1 LTAVGN
7 SFCGSDQIDLL
18 LIPTS
23 VCYELAIKDA
33 SSSSELHSNWKPN
46 VRINF
51 GLPHSFKVTI
61 ESFIK
66 INLLLHIFIALIFFS
81 LTVTLH
87 RQDFISNNKNEN
99 NMIDLKQ
106 HMRHGSSNYSSP
118 SASPLPFLFCFL
130 EIWRNTPIMSV
141 HVLSMILQYRIK
153 SKDFELKD
161 CAQLMDEFQKKFRQH
176 HDLAFVGD
184 LDAITQYSLEVFSMK
199 GFVPFSSVAVEV
211 MKLES
216 LMSK

>member
-1 LTAVGN
+1 LVITY
-7 SFCGSDQIDLL
+7 FYYIHL
-18 LIPTS
+18 
-23 VCYELAIKDA
+23 
-33 SSSSELHSNWKPN
+33 
-46 VRINF
+46 
-51 GLPHSFKVTI
+51 
-61 ESFIK
+61 
-66 INLLLHIFIALIFFS
+66 FS
-81 LTVTLH
+81 LIVTLH
-87 RQDFISNNKNEN
+87 QDFISNNKNKD
-99 NMIDLKQ
+99 NMIVDLKQ

-118 SASPLPFLFCFL
+118 SASPLQFLFCFL